1 MTETVI
7 SRNGIPIRLTDE
19 RWSHIAEEHVELS
32 GMRADVLRTITDAE
46 KVLAGGASE
55 LMAVRRVEADKALIV
70 VYREASAADGFI
82 ITAFL
87 TKRLTRLDRR
97 QQIWPSKT

>member
-7 SRNGIPIRLTDE
+7 SSSGIPIRLTDE
-19 RWSHIAEEHVELS
+19 RWSHIVEEHGELS
-32 GMRADVLRTITDAE
+32 GMRADVLQTIADAE
-46 KVLAGGASE
+46 RVLSGGAGE
-55 LMAVRRVEADKALIV
+55 LLAVRMVEADKALIV

-87 TKRLTRLDRR
+87 TKGLARLDRR
-97 QQIWPSKT
+97 QQIWPSKI